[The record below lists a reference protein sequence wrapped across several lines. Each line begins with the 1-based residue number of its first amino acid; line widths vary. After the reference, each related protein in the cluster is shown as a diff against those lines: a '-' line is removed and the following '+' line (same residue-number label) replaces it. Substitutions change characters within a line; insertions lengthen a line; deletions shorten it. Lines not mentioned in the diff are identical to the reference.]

1 MKESILKH
9 LAQYYSLN
17 GKLKPLD
24 SYIDKNYL
32 LLTNE
37 NKRFVVKLANPKT
50 ELEKIILE
58 NSAMQHLVKKSLPIS
73 TPKVINTI
81 NGDDYTYFKSGETQ
95 WTLRVLTWL
104 DGNLYYQISNPDE
117 NTHRSLGKLVGQ
129 MTWGL
134 SQFQSPAA
142 TRSFKWDL
150 AQLELVATDIHFYD
164 GEKKRL
170 LEEQLEHF
178 VSYTKP
184 ILASLPKQVIHN
196 DCNDYNI
203 VMSTENGSPVC
214 NGVFDFGDLVYTQ
227 RVCDLA
233 VALTYALFN
242 QENILKVTA
251 DITES
256 YLSIVKLTTKELKI
270 LLDLVQV
277 RLTQSLLNS
286 AESYYRDPTNQYIL
300 VSQKP
305 AWELLI
311 KLNRLSSKEKLEF
324 HNKLIDRLHEQN

>member
-1 MKESILKH
+1 MEESILKH

-58 NSAMQHLVKKSLPIS
+58 NSAMQHLVRKSLPIS
-73 TPKVINTI
+73 TPEVINTI

-104 DGNLYYQISNPDE
+104 DGDLYYQISNPDE

-150 AQLELVATDIHFYD
+150 AQLELVATDIQFYD

-178 VSYTKP
+178 VSDTKP

-214 NGVFDFGDLVYTQ
+214 SGVFDFGDLVYTQ

-286 AESYYRDPTNQYIL
+286 AESYYRDPINQYIL